1 MNELFEYRDVLK
13 SPIEAFYCDYYKN
26 WKPIQNHWHYFME
39 ILYCTSGAITVTC
52 NENSY
57 VLRKGNFLLI
67 PPQALHSIDTHGN
80 DGFRYA
86 CIKFNLSRIQLVEDY
101 LPNLTL
107 LFHKVASTENKALY
121 LNDQNLPEYPI
132 AHTVDLIVQEIAQKN
147 YGYNTYV
154 YSLLSSFMLQVVRYW
169 YHLGISVEKEPAT
182 DASTISI
189 NNIIQYIDKH
199 SHEAMNVEDLASMCN
214 MSYSYFAKIFNRQYG
229 QSCKQY
235 IEFIRLSKAEN
246 LLLFTDRDLSSIASE
261 TGFADCSHLI
271 RCFKRRYHI
280 TPKQY
285 RLMHASL

>member
-26 WKPIQNHWHYFME
+26 WRPIQNHWHYFME

-67 PPQALHSIDTHGN
+67 PPRALHSIDTHGN

-101 LPNLTL
+101 LPNLTM

-121 LNDQNLPEYPI
+121 MNDQNLPEYPI

-199 SHEAMNVEDLASMCN
+199 SHEAMNVKDLAFMCN